1 MGNCRSKKEEKTII
15 NQSMYITPPP
25 FLYILSL
32 SLLCCRRCCCFYKLG
47 YRIDCCALISSV
59 QRMGPLRIGNRM
71 TYGAIFS
78 IDCRISLSLSID
90 CPLTPH
96 GNTSLLLSG
105 SIFFVHSKLW
115 SHSSACWANV
125 TTMKTTITKTK

>member
-1 MGNCRSKKEEKTII
+1 MGNRRSKKEEKTII

-32 SLLCCRRCCCFYKLG
+32 SLLYCRRCCCFYKLG

-78 IDCRISLSLSID
+78 IDCRISLSID

-96 GNTSLLLSG
+96 GNTSLLFYLDR
-105 SIFFVHSKLW
+105 FFLFTQSFGLTLRLVGRTSPR
-115 SHSSACWANV
+115 
-125 TTMKTTITKTK
+125 